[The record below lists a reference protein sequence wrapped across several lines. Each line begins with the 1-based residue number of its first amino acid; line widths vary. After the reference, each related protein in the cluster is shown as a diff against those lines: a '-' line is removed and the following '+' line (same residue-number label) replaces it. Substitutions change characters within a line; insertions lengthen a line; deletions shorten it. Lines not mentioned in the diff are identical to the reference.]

1 MQRIQLENRIPL
13 EPNLPLSTPWVIF
26 VDPAMSCNQQCK
38 FCYHSSNNIK
48 GIMQWDLYK
57 KIISDIHLFESQIKT
72 LRLYAFGEP
81 LLNPK
86 FSDMVKYAKD
96 EQVAENI
103 DTTTNGSLFNPKLNL
118 SIIEAGIDRI
128 NISVIGINAEQYK
141 SFSNYSIN
149 FEQYVD
155 NIAHLYH
162 NRNKC
167 IIFIKINGDVISKED
182 QQKFLEIFTPISN
195 GIGIEHIINCWQLP
209 ELDNIKNKEV
219 GVYGQPISHVE
230 ICSYILY
237 SCCVQFNGEVSACF
251 LDWNRKLIIGDV
263 KEQSLVDIWNGKPL
277 QQLRKIMLL
286 KQRNI
291 LEICKNCDQL
301 ISGMPTSV
309 DDYADSLLERYGF
322 NTHA

>member
-26 VDPAMSCNQQCK
+26 VDPSISCNLQCK

-48 GIMQWDLYK
+48 GIMKWDLYK
-57 KIISDIHLFESQIKT
+57 KIISDIKLFEFHIKT
-72 LRLYAFGEP
+72 LRLYTFGEP

-86 FSDMVKYAKD
+86 FVDMVKYAKD
-96 EQVAENI
+96 EQIAENI

-118 SIIEAGIDRI
+118 KIIEAGIDRI

-149 FEQYVD
+149 FEKYVD

-162 NRNKC
+162 HRKQC

-182 QQKFLEIFTPISN
+182 QQKFLQIFTSISD
-195 GIGIEHIINCWQLP
+195 GVGIEHTMGCWYDFDMKGTP
-209 ELDNIKNKEV
+209 TNKEV

-230 ICSYILY
+230 ICPYILY
-237 SCCVQFNGEVSACF
+237 SYCVQFNGEVSACF

-263 KEQSLVDIWNGKPL
+263 KEQSLIDIWNSNRMNN
-277 QQLRKIMLL
+277 LRKLMLKML
-286 KQRNI
+286 RFSHP
-291 LEICKNCDQL
+291 ICKSCQQL
-301 ISGMPTSV
+301 ISGEPVNLDEYSK
-309 DDYADSLLERYGF
+309 DLLRRYGF
-322 NTHA
+322 EK

>member
-13 EPNLPLSTPWVIF
+13 EPNLPLSTPWVVF
-26 VDPAMSCNQQCK
+26 VDPSISCNIQCK

-48 GIMQWDLYK
+48 GIMKWDLYK
-57 KIISDIHLFESQIKT
+57 KIISDIKLFEFHIKT

-96 EQVAENI
+96 EQIAETI
-103 DTTTNGSLFNPKLNL
+103 DTTTNGSLFSPKLNL
-118 SIIEAGIDRI
+118 KIIEAGIDRI

-149 FEQYVD
+149 FEKYVD

-230 ICSYILY
+230 ICPYILY
-237 SCCVQFNGEVSACF
+237 AITIHSDGQVSACF
-251 LDWNRKLIIGDV
+251 LDWSKKLLIGDIN
-263 KEQSLVDIWNGKPL
+263 QTNLVDIWNSYRINNLRKLMLKMLRFSHPICKSC
-277 QQLRKIMLL
+277 QQLVSGQPVDLDKYSEDLL
-286 KQRNI
+286 R
-291 LEICKNCDQL
+291 
-301 ISGMPTSV
+301 
-309 DDYADSLLERYGF
+309 RYGF
-322 NTHA
+322 NE

>member
-13 EPNLPLSTPWVIF
+13 EPNLPLSTPWVVF
-26 VDPAMSCNQQCK
+26 VDPSISCNIQCK

-48 GIMQWDLYK
+48 GIMKWDLYK
-57 KIISDIHLFESQIKT
+57 KIISDIKLFEFHIKT

-96 EQVAENI
+96 EQIAETI
-103 DTTTNGSLFNPKLNL
+103 DTTTNGSLFSPKLNL
-118 SIIEAGIDRI
+118 KIIEAGIDRI

-149 FEQYVD
+149 FEKYVD

-219 GVYGQPISHVE
+219 GVYGQPLSHVE
-230 ICSYILY
+230 ICPYILY
-237 SCCVQFNGEVSACF
+237 SYCVQFNGEVSACF

-263 KEQSLVDIWNGKPL
+263 KEQSLVDIWNSDRMNNLRKLMLRMLRFSHPICKSC
-277 QQLRKIMLL
+277 QQLV
-286 KQRNI
+286 
-291 LEICKNCDQL
+291 
-301 ISGMPTSV
+301 SGQPV
-309 DDYADSLLERYGF
+309 DLDEYSEELVEKYGF
-322 NTHA
+322 NKK

>member
-13 EPNLPLSTPWVIF
+13 EPNLPLSTPWVVF

-141 SFSNYSIN
+141 SFSNYFIK
-149 FEQYVD
+149 FEKYVD

-162 NRNKC
+162 NRKQC
-167 IIFIKINGDVISKED
+167 TIFIKINGDVISKED
-182 QQKFLEIFTPISN
+182 QQKFLEIFTPISD
-195 GIGIEHIINCWQLP
+195 GIGIEHTMKCWYDFDMKDIP
-209 ELDNIKNKEV
+209 TNKEV

-230 ICSYILY
+230 ICSYVFY
-237 SCCVQFNGEVSACF
+237 TYCCHYDGKVSACF
-251 LDWNRKLIIGDV
+251 LDWNKKLLIGDV
-263 KEQSLVDIWNGKPL
+263 NKQSLVDIWNSDRMNN
-277 QQLRKIMLL
+277 LRKLMLRML
-286 KQRNI
+286 RSFHP
-291 LEICKNCDQL
+291 ICKSCQQL
-301 ISGMPTSV
+301 ISGQPV
-309 DDYADSLLERYGF
+309 DLDAYTDSLLERYGF
-322 NTHA
+322 NE

>member
-1 MQRIQLENRIPL
+1 MKRIQLENRIPL

-26 VDPAMSCNQQCK
+26 VDPSISCNLQCK

-48 GIMQWDLYK
+48 GIMKWDLYK
-57 KIISDIHLFESQIKT
+57 KIVSDIRLFDSRIKT
-72 LRLYAFGEP
+72 LRLYGFGEP
-81 LLNPK
+81 LLNPH
-86 FSDMVKYAKD
+86 FADMVKHGKD
-96 EQVAENI
+96 EQIADTI

-149 FEQYVD
+149 FEKYVD

-195 GIGIEHIINCWQLP
+195 GVGIEHIINCWQLP
-209 ELDNIKNKEV
+209 KLDNIKNKEV

-230 ICSYILY
+230 ICPYILY
-237 SCCVQFNGEVSACF
+237 SYCVQFNGEVSACF

-263 KEQSLVDIWNGKPL
+263 KEQSLVDIWNSDRMNNLRKLMLRMLRFSHPICKSC
-277 QQLRKIMLL
+277 QQLVSGQPVDLDKYSEDLL
-286 KQRNI
+286 R
-291 LEICKNCDQL
+291 
-301 ISGMPTSV
+301 
-309 DDYADSLLERYGF
+309 RYGF
-322 NTHA
+322 NE

>member
-219 GVYGQPISHVE
+219 GVYGQPLSHVE
-230 ICSYILY
+230 ICPYILY
-237 SCCVQFNGEVSACF
+237 SYCVQFNGEVSACF

-263 KEQSLVDIWNGKPL
+263 KEQSLVDIWNSDRMNNLRKLMLRMLRFSHPICKSC
-277 QQLRKIMLL
+277 QQLV
-286 KQRNI
+286 
-291 LEICKNCDQL
+291 
-301 ISGMPTSV
+301 SGQPV
-309 DDYADSLLERYGF
+309 DLDEYSEELVEKYGF
-322 NTHA
+322 NKK